1 MCKLVGFGIRCI
13 LVKINVEIEILIEM
27 YVFILFIFWGGG
39 GKFGM
44 RYLFYLFIICSY
56 DIIE

>member
-27 YVFILFIFWGGG
+27 YVFIIFFWGG

-44 RYLFYLFIICSY
+44 SYLFYLFIICSY